1 MNNLDAMPRGLDG
14 KIWACG
20 VLKVQKKRVLTF
32 LRHEYFFLLFPLRFI
47 RTCDQ
52 SYACG

>member
-32 LRHEYFFLLFPLRFI
+32 LRHEYFFLLFLNQLI
-47 RTCDQ
+47 CDQ